1 MYFRELEYVVTVA
14 ECRNVTAAAKKL
26 FISQPSLSYAL
37 SKIEDDLGVKLFDRS
52 HQPLSLTYAGEKYV
66 EAAREI
72 LTKNYNLEKELRDI
86 ASGKKVE
93 INIGMPTERAAYM
106 LPRVIRRIH
115 ALYPDMEFRMRED
128 KTSVLIEKLL
138 NYELDFIIAPM
149 TQDAVAPELISEPI
163 CYESIPLVA
172 SEDFFTKD
180 MFIDE
185 SRRYVDLKALDGRP
199 FIAIKKGHS
208 IRNQADAILNR
219 FGVQP
224 KVLIEVESSN
234 TAVQLS
240 QCGLGATIV
249 PGRTLRLLG
258 DDTGRYAYIY
268 ENEPEKW
275 PVNAVYRRD
284 IYLNEAERRLID
296 LLKEEFCL

>member
-14 ECRNVTAAAKKL
+14 ECRSVTAAAKKL

-52 HQPLSLTYAGEKYV
+52 HQPLSLTFAGEKYV
-66 EAAREI
+66 ETAREI
-72 LTKNYNLEKELRDI
+72 LTRNYNLEKELKDI
-86 ASGKKVE
+86 ASGKKIE

-106 LPRVIRRIH
+106 LPRAVKRIH

-128 KTSVLIEKLL
+128 KTSALIEQLL
-138 NYELDFIIAPM
+138 NYEIDFIIAPQI
-149 TQDAVAPELISEPI
+149 QDAVAPELTSELI
-163 CYESIPLVA
+163 YYERIPLVA
-172 SEDFFTKD
+172 SGDYFTKE

-185 SRRYVDLKALDGRP
+185 SRRYVDLKALNGRP

-208 IRNQADAILNR
+208 IRNQADAILSR

-224 KVLIEVESSN
+224 RILIEVESSN
-234 TAVQLS
+234 TAVHLS

-249 PGRTLRLLG
+249 PGRTLHLLG
-258 DDTGRYAYIY
+258 EDSHKYAYIY

-284 IYLNEAERRLID
+284 IYLNEAERCLIG
-296 LLKEEFCL
+296 LLKEEFNS